1 VPAGGRPPQA
11 GTPNPGGF
19 PPAVGVAQCRAVEA
33 RPHIRT
39 PLRVALWIVAAL
51 IALVLVTWGAL
62 AVFFPPATVR
72 ALVSAR
78 LSSVLAREVRFA
90 DASLGL
96 WPPVRLTVRRPALA
110 EPGGFANGAALQA
123 RSLHLDLDLPALLSR
138 RVVVRRLVID
148 RPALHLVLRPD
159 GSTNFDGM
167 MKPPAERRPA
177 EAEAM
182 SLEIRELRIQDGRA
196 LVDDIKAARR
206 TSVDLESRISLEAE
220 AGGAR
225 FATAGETVFSG
236 VAFGPLD
243 AIRMA
248 DLNRSLDALE
258 WRLVHDGKFDAKQ
271 KRLALAKL
279 TLQLGRARFA
289 LTGLIDDPGPR
300 ARLDLRAGGT
310 GVELG
315 EVLDYLA
322 AADAKAV
329 HGVKGGGRLDFDL
342 RITGSPGPGLLS
354 NIAGTLRIAD
364 GRVRYP
370 DTPAG
375 IEALAFT
382 ARFAPDS
389 LTIGDLRARV
399 AGQPVRA
406 TLFAT
411 RFADPWVRFAMQGD
425 LDLAAIAPLVAPKD
439 TRLGGRAAVNVRGSG
454 RAKDPGDL
462 ALSGRAMLVDVS
474 LQSPTL
480 PNRIEAV
487 RGDIRFTPARASVT
501 GFAARAGKSSIALE
515 ATVERPLALLAAP
528 APAAPAAGT
537 QAGTDP
543 AKARVAPAVVSF
555 NAASSYLDL
564 AEFLPTTPG
573 PPILP
578 NATGEGRVTIARLR
592 NQKLDVQ
599 DVAARVRLEPG
610 VLVVPEFSMRAYGG
624 TALGNA
630 RFDLR
635 DPAKP
640 AFAVK
645 TQVDSLSADAVLS
658 AWTPVKKLLNG
669 SLTTTLDL
677 SGVGMTPADL
687 KQTITAVGLAL
698 VANGTLGPGPA
709 LEAVARYTRI
719 PALKQLRFKDG
730 RLPFRVERGRVVTDP
745 VVFDG
750 PNGEWRLIGSVG
762 FDGSLDYAVSAT
774 LPQEVV
780 QRLGATSALAAGA
793 LSDPQG
799 RMFIDLRLTGTAAA
813 PQVAWDSGAMRDRL
827 VGKVS
832 QALEAQRAKLESEA
846 HAAAESRLVA
856 AQDSARAA
864 VDRARRAAGDSLR
877 RRAGDALK
885 GFFGGSRDT
894 TP

>member
-1 VPAGGRPPQA
+1 
-11 GTPNPGGF
+11 
-19 PPAVGVAQCRAVEA
+19 VAEYRAVDPE
-33 RPHIRT
+33 PGTRT
-39 PLRVALWIVAAL
+39 PLRVALWIVATL
-51 IALVLVTWGAL
+51 VALVLVTWGAL
-62 AVFFPPATVR
+62 AVFFPPARVR
-72 ALVSAR
+72 ALVSER
-78 LSSVLAREVRFA
+78 LSAVVAREVRFA

-96 WPPVRLTVRRPALA
+96 WPPVRLSVRRPALA
-110 EPGGFANGAALQA
+110 EPGGFANGAALKA
-123 RSLHLDLDLPALLSR
+123 RSLHLDLDVMALFSR
-138 RVVVRRLVID
+138 RLVVRRLVID
-148 RPALHLVLRPD
+148 RPEVHLVFRPD
-159 GSTNFDGM
+159 GTTNFDGL
-167 MKPPAERRPA
+167 MKPPAERQPA
-177 EAEAM
+177 PADAM
-182 SLEIRELRIQDGRA
+182 SLEIRELRISDGRA

-248 DLNRSLDALE
+248 DLNRSLDVLE
-258 WRLVHDGKFDAKQ
+258 VRLAHDGKFDAKQ

-279 TLQLGRARFA
+279 TLQLGRAELG
-289 LTGLIDDPGPR
+289 LTGVIDDPGPH
-300 ARLDLRAGGT
+300 AQLDLRARGA
-310 GVELG
+310 GVDLG
-315 EVLDYLA
+315 ELLDYLA
-322 AADAKAV
+322 AAEAKAI
-329 HGVKGGGRLDFDL
+329 HGIKGDGRLDFDL
-342 RITGSPGPGLLS
+342 HIAGSMGRALLS
-354 NIAGTLRIAD
+354 NVEGTLSIAH
-364 GRVRYP
+364 GTLRYP

-375 IEALAFT
+375 IDGLAFT

-389 LTIGDLRARV
+389 LTIGDMRARV
-399 AGQPVRA
+399 AGQAVRA
-406 TLFAT
+406 TLFAA
-411 RFADPWVRFAMQGD
+411 RFADPWVRFAVRGN

-439 TRLGGRAAVNVRGSG
+439 TRLGGRAGVDLRGSG

-462 ALSGRAMLVDVS
+462 ALTGSATLVDVS
-474 LQSPTL
+474 VQSPAL

-487 RGDIRFTPARASVT
+487 RGDIRFTPARASIT
-501 GFAARAGKSSIALE
+501 GFSARAGKSSIALE
-515 ATVERPLALLAAP
+515 ATAERPLALLAAP
-528 APAAPAAGT
+528 VPATPAGAG
-537 QAGTDP
+537 P

-555 NAASSYLDL
+555 NAASTYLDL

-573 PPILP
+573 APILP
-578 NATGEGRVTIARLR
+578 NATGEGRVTIGRLR

-599 DVAARVRLEPG
+599 DLAARVRLEPG
-610 VLVVPEFSMRAYGG
+610 VLVVPEYSMRAYGG

-640 AFAVK
+640 VFAVK

-669 SLTTTLDL
+669 SLSTTLDL
-677 SGVGMTPADL
+677 SGAGMTPADL

-709 LEAVARYTRI
+709 LETVARYTRI
-719 PALKQLRFKDG
+719 PALKQFRFKDG
-730 RLPFRVERGRVVTDP
+730 RVPFRIERGRVVTDP

-799 RMFIDLRLTGTAAA
+799 RMFIDLRLTGTATA
-813 PQVAWDSGAMRDRL
+813 PQVAWDGGAMRDRL
-827 VGKVS
+827 AGKVS

-846 HAAAESRLVA
+846 RAAAEARLFA
-856 AQDSARAA
+856 AQDSARA
-864 VDRARRAAGDSLR
+864 VVERARRAAADSLK

-894 TP
+894 TQQP

>member
-1 VPAGGRPPQA
+1 MRV
-11 GTPNPGGF
+11 
-19 PPAVGVAQCRAVEA
+19 VEDRA
-33 RPHIRT
+33 RNRW

-51 IALVLVTWGAL
+51 AVLVLVTWGAL
-62 AVFFPPATVR
+62 AVLFPPAKVR
-72 ALVSAR
+72 AMVSAR
-78 LSSVLAREVRFA
+78 ISDVLARQVRFA

-110 EPGGFANGAALQA
+110 EPGGFANGAAVQA
-123 RSLHLDLDLPALLSR
+123 RSIHLDLDLLALLSR

-159 GSTNFDGM
+159 GTSNFDGI
-167 MKPPAERRPA
+167 MKPPAERKPA
-177 EAEAM
+177 DASEM
-182 SLEIRELRIQDGRA
+182 SLEIRELRVQDGRA
-196 LVDDIKAARR
+196 LVDDLKSNRR
-206 TSVDLESRISLEAE
+206 TAFDVESRISLEAE
-220 AGGAR
+220 AGGER
-225 FATAGETVFSG
+225 FATAGETVYSG

-243 AIRMA
+243 ATRLA
-248 DLNRSLDALE
+248 DLNRSLEALE
-258 WRLVHDGKFDAKQ
+258 WRLAHDGKFDAKR
-271 KRLALAKL
+271 KRLALAML
-279 TLQLGRARFA
+279 TLQLGRARFG

-300 ARLDLRAGGT
+300 ARLDLHAR
-310 GVELG
+310 GVQVDLG

-329 HGVKGGGRLDFDL
+329 HGIKGGGKLDFDL
-342 RITGSPGPGLLS
+342 HITGSPGPQLLS
-354 NIAGTLRIAD
+354 HIDGTLGIAGGTF
-364 GRVRYP
+364 RYP
-370 DTPAG
+370 DAPAG

-389 LTIGDLRARV
+389 VTVSDLRAKV

-406 TLFAT
+406 ALFAT
-411 RFADPWVRFAMQGD
+411 RFADPWVRFALRGD
-425 LDLAAIAPLVAPKD
+425 LDLAAIAPLLAPKD
-439 TRLGGRAAVNVRGSG
+439 TRLGGRAAVDVRGSG
-454 RAKDPGDL
+454 RAKDPGAL
-462 ALSGRAMLVDVS
+462 ALSGSATLADVS
-474 LQSPTL
+474 VQSPAL
-480 PNRIEAV
+480 PNKIEAV
-487 RGDIRFTPARASVT
+487 RGDIRFAPARASIT

-515 ATVERPLALLAAP
+515 ATVERPLALLSP
-528 APAAPAAGT
+528 APAAGSAAGT
-537 QAGTDP
+537 RP
-543 AKARVAPAVVSF
+543 AKAPIAPAVVSF

-564 AEFLPTTPG
+564 AEVLPTTPG
-573 PPILP
+573 APILP
-578 NATGEGRVTIARLR
+578 NATGGGRVTIGRLR

-599 DVAARVRLEPG
+599 DVAARVSLEPG
-610 VLVVPEFSMRAYGG
+610 VLVVPEYSMRAYGG

-640 AFAVK
+640 AFMVK

-677 SGVGMTPADL
+677 SGVGLTPADL
-687 KQTITAVGLAL
+687 KQTVTAVGLAL

-719 PALKQLRFKDG
+719 PSLKQLRFKDA
-730 RLPFRVERGRVVTDP
+730 RMPFRVERGRVVTDP

-799 RMFIDLRLTGTAAA
+799 RMFIDLRLTGTATA
-813 PQVAWDSGAMRDRL
+813 PQVAWDGGAMRDR
-827 VGKVS
+827 VAGRVS

-846 HAAAESRLVA
+846 RAAAEARLFA

-864 VDRARRAAGDSLR
+864 MDRARRAAADSLKN
-877 RRAGDALK
+877 RAGDVLK
-885 GFFGGSRDT
+885 GFFGGLRDT
-894 TP
+894 THQP